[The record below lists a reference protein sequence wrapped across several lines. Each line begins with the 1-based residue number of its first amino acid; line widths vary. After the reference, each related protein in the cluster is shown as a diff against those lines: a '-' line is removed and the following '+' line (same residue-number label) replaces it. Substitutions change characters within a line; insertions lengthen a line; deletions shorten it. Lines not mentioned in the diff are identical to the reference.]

1 MLGGLAVAI
10 VFWVR
15 PEVALEPPQY
25 GLAKAWGFKA
35 IVATVGVWGPYLI
48 SWRFANDDVLGHRKF
63 YLWVVLFAL
72 CTLAACYG
80 WTHLHTLG
88 DWVSYTAIAGGQSLA
103 FIAIA
108 DLCAKK

>member
-63 YLWVVLFAL
+63 YLWVVL
-72 CTLAACYG
+72 
-80 WTHLHTLG
+80 
-88 DWVSYTAIAGGQSLA
+88 SGGFTSSDRFSSGIGGSA
-103 FIAIA
+103 
-108 DLCAKK
+108 